1 MSVAVEIE
9 QAEPVPDHHH
19 AIKEVQKLT
28 VDVLNQFDTIRITI
42 SNMDDGYFKVIFT
55 NPEKEEE
62 EGNTYTSEDCY
73 GMPTAD

>member
-28 VDVLNQFDTIRITI
+28 VDVFNQFDTVRFTI
-42 SNMDDGYFKVIFT
+42 DNMDEGYFKVIFT
-55 NPEKEEE
+55 DPAKDEED
-62 EGNTYTSEDCY
+62 GNTYTSSSCY
-73 GMPTAD
+73 GRPTAA